1 MTRRLLARIA
11 LGLLAVG
18 LWPGSAAAYE
28 PPGTAAWL
36 ADTVDGHP
44 LPDPAS
50 ASPADVAAFFA
61 ALAPETASDLAR
73 RHPGV
78 VGNLDGAPLA
88 LRYEANER
96 TAGLP
101 GRQLLAYDPTGDGRI
116 AEVVGDLATAERV
129 AVIVPG
135 VDTTLGNFH
144 TGLGGRQE
152 RSPLWQARQVFE
164 AAGDDR
170 LAVIAWLGYDAPENG
185 GLSTM
190 SLIRSDRA
198 ESGGESLAGLLD
210 GLALASPQATVTV
223 IGHSYGSTV
232 AAYAAP
238 AFPAQVTDLV
248 ALGSPG
254 MDVDTAAELG
264 TNARVWAGLAADDPI
279 TNVPDLRV
287 LGLGHGEDPADAEFG
302 ALRLDATGNSGHDGY
317 FVPGATVLRGLTAII
332 ESTRSA
338 A

>member
-1 MTRRLLARIA
+1 MTRLFARIA
-11 LGLLAVG
+11 LGLLAFG
-18 LWPGSAAAYE
+18 LWPSSAAPYE
-28 PPGTAAWL
+28 PPGSAAWL
-36 ADTVDGHP
+36 ADTVDGHAT
-44 LPDPAS
+44 PDPATAS
-50 ASPADVAAFFA
+50 AAEVAAFFA
-61 ALAPETASDLAR
+61 SLTPDAAADLAR

-78 VGNLDGAPLA
+78 VGNLDGVPLS

-101 GRQLLAYDPTGDGRI
+101 GRQLLAYDPRGDGRI

-135 VDTTLGNFH
+135 VDTTLENFH
-144 TGLGGRQE
+144 TGLGGKQE

-164 AAGDDR
+164 AAGDDK

-185 GLSTM
+185 GVDTISAV
-190 SLIRSDRA
+190 RSDRA
-198 ESGGESLAGLLD
+198 ESGGDSLGRFLD
-210 GLALASPQATVTV
+210 GLAILRPQATVTV

-238 AFPAQVTDLV
+238 GFPVQVTDLV

-254 MDVDTAAELG
+254 MDVDTAADLD
-264 TNARVWAGLAADDPI
+264 TTARVWAGLAADDPI
-279 TNVPDLRV
+279 TKVPDVRL

-302 ALRLDATGNSGHDGY
+302 AFALDTTGNSGHDGY
-317 FVPGATVLRGLTAII
+317 FVPGTAALRGIAAII
-332 ESTRSA
+332 EAPRSA